1 MTPSSTIAAD
11 SAAVD
16 LARFTP
22 GKIVRV
28 DFADTATTPSY
39 DIVIGNSILSEA
51 ATLIR
56 LRLGAR
62 RSVIV
67 TDSNVDP
74 LYRARLEANLA
85 AGGHDVLTHIVVP
98 AGEANKNFAQLQ
110 IVLEKILAANIDRK
124 SLIIA
129 LGGGVVGD
137 MAGLAASLA
146 MRGID
151 YVQIPTTLL
160 AQVDS
165 SVGGK
170 TAIDTT
176 HGKNTVGSFYQ
187 PCLVLADVTLLDSL
201 SAREIRAGYAEIVKY
216 GLINDPVFFRWCA
229 AHGGQLVNGDH
240 DAQIYAVGASCAAKA
255 KIVAKD
261 ERESGVRALL
271 NLGHTFGHALEVVTG
286 FGNAL
291 VHGEA
296 VALGILLALRLS
308 ARLGLCP
315 QKDYDDVHAH
325 FMTVGLPVKPPSIA
339 YDIDRLMAYMAQDKK
354 AEAGKI
360 TLILLRGIGQAFV
373 SRDTDVK
380 DIRAVWEEFLSK

>member
-1 MTPSSTIAAD
+1 MTSPSTIAAD
-11 SAAVD
+11 SAAAS

-28 DFADTATTPSY
+28 DFTDAASTPSY

-51 ATLIR
+51 STLIR
-56 LRLGAR
+56 LRLGTR
-62 RSVIV
+62 RCVIV

-85 AGGHDVLTHIVVP
+85 AGGHDVLTPVVVP

-110 IVLEKILAANIDRK
+110 ILLEKILAANIDRK

-137 MAGLAASLA
+137 IAGLAASLV

-170 TAIDTT
+170 TAIDTD
-176 HGKNTVGSFYQ
+176 HGKNTVGAFYQ
-187 PCLVLADVTLLDSL
+187 PRLVLADVTLLDSL
-201 SAREIRAGYAEIVKY
+201 PAREMRAGYAEVVKY
-216 GLINDPVFFRWCA
+216 GLINNPAFFRWCVT
-229 AHGGQLVNGDH
+229 HGGQLVNGDH
-240 DAQIYAVGASCAAKA
+240 DAQIHAVGVSCAAKA
-255 KIVAKD
+255 KIVAED

-271 NLGHTFGHALEVVTG
+271 NLGHTFGHALEAVTG
-286 FGNAL
+286 FGNVL

-308 ARLGLCP
+308 VRLGLCP

-325 FMTVGLPVKPPSIA
+325 FTAVGLPTKAPAIN
-339 YDIDRLMAYMAQDKK
+339 YDIDRLMEFMAQDKK
-354 AEAGKI
+354 AEGGKI

-373 SRDTDVK
+373 ARDTDAK
-380 DIRAVWEEFLSK
+380 DIRAVWEEFLTQ